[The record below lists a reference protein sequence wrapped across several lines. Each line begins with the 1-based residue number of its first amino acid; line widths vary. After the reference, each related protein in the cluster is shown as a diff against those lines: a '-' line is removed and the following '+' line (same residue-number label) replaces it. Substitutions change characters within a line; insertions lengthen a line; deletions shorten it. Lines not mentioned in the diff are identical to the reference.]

1 MVLEIES
8 LRTHFETP
16 TGLVPAVD
24 GVSFTI
30 PAGRTLALVGESGCG
45 KSITG
50 LSILRLVPPPGR
62 IVGGRVRLRGR
73 DLLTLPESAM
83 RTIRGDRVAM
93 VFQEPMTSLNPLL
106 PIATQVG
113 EALTAHRRSSRR
125 NARCRTIA
133 LLERMRLPNPAR
145 VAAAY
150 PHELSGGMRQRVMIA
165 MALACE
171 PQLLIADE
179 PTTALDVTVQ
189 AEILG
194 LLRDLQRTSGLTM
207 LFITHDFG
215 VVARVA
221 DHVAVMYGGRI
232 VEQAPARELLA
243 GPRHPYTRGL
253 LSTRPRVTP
262 STPER
267 RLPTIPGE
275 VPDPR
280 HRPGGCAFHPRCDP
294 GRDDPICRQ
303 DVPPRRALGPEHWCT
318 CWKAHGRAESPA
330 QGELPARPRDPRC
343 GPPAS
348 DL

>member
-1 MVLEIES
+1 MVLEIED

-16 TGLVPAVD
+16 TGRVPAVD
-24 GVSFTI
+24 GVSCAI
-30 PAGRTLALVGESGCG
+30 PEGRTLALVGESGCG
-45 KSITG
+45 KSVTG

-62 IVGGRVRLRGR
+62 IVGGSIRLRGR
-73 DLLTLPESAM
+73 DLLTLPQSTM
-83 RTIRGDRVAM
+83 RAIRGDRVAM

-106 PIATQVG
+106 SIETQVG
-113 EALTAHRRSSRR
+113 ETLTAHRRASRR
-125 NARCRTIA
+125 NARRRTIE
-133 LLERMRLPNPAR
+133 LLERVHLPDPVR

-165 MALACE
+165 MALACAPE
-171 PQLLIADE
+171 LLIADE

-189 AEILG
+189 AGILG

-221 DHVAVMYGGRI
+221 DCVAVMYGGRI

-253 LSTRPRVTP
+253 LSTRPRLSRSVR
-262 STPER
+262 ER

-280 HRPGGCAFHPRCDP
+280 HRPAGCAFHPRCDL
-294 GRDDPICRQ
+294 GRDDPICRH
-303 DVPPRRALGPEHWCT
+303 DVPRLCPLGPEHSCA
-318 CWKAHGRAESPA
+318 CWKAHVPAEST
-330 QGELPARPRDPRC
+330 ARC
-343 GPPAS
+343 SPP
-348 DL
+348 